1 MADRVIRMRSGEIVE
16 VQRNASRARPGDL
29 QW

>member
-1 MADRVIRMRSGEIVE
+1 MADRVIRMRSGRIVDIA
-16 VQRNASRARPGDL
+16 RNERRASPSEL